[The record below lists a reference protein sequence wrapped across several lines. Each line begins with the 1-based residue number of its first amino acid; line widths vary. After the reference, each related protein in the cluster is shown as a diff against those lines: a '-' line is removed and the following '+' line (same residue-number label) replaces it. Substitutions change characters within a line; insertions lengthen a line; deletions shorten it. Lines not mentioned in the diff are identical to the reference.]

1 MQIFDQPDHP
11 YKALLETEAA
21 KKIMPATNSSAP
33 VLAMSENEESGL
45 QTKLCLLGKPQLQSA
60 GNLINLRS
68 HRAFALL
75 GLLSLEITPTS
86 RKRVAQLLWPE
97 EEQPTNDRLRVLLS
111 KLKQLAPDLIISD
124 VNSISLNPDIQQE
137 TDALRF
143 LRLNDEGSI
152 QSYRAA
158 LDIYTGDFLQDIS
171 FEASVFFETWL
182 EHQRSIWREV
192 LDFMYQQVVEFL
204 LEDGKRTSDL
214 QDALHLA
221 HKHLSI
227 FPWSDAMI
235 LKLCLIYVK
244 KRQPDRALAAL
255 ERYNMRISK
264 EFGMQLPESLVG
276 IKANLENASVDKII
290 QDYKQYF
297 KNQ

>member
-11 YKALLETEAA
+11 YKALLETEAV
-21 KKIMPATNSSAP
+21 KKKHSATKSSQLMTP
-33 VLAMSENEESGL
+33 VSETEDIGL
-45 QTKLCLLGKPQLQSA
+45 QTKLCLLGKPQLLSA
-60 GNLINLRS
+60 GNTINLRS

-124 VNSISLNPDIQQE
+124 VNSIALNPDIQQE

-158 LDIYTGDFLQDIS
+158 LDIYTGDFLQDVS

-204 LEDGKRTSDL
+204 LKEGKRTSDL

-235 LKLCLIYVK
+235 LKLCMIYIK

-255 ERYNMRISK
+255 ERYNVRISK
-264 EFGMQLPESLVG
+264 EFGMQLPESLVSV
-276 IKANLENASVDKII
+276 KANLENASVDKII
-290 QDYKQYF
+290 NNHKHYF
-297 KNQ
+297 ENQ